1 MMRPQ
6 EFLSAVRERA
16 AAQLPPDLRGWR
28 ARIMY
33 ASLQAHYGN
42 PRVHYEVWLV
52 RKTGRVEIGLH
63 FEADKESNREWA
75 GYLAEHADT
84 LRAAIG
90 PAVELEEWTASWAR
104 LHETLPLGP
113 LDDQLCDAVAG
124 RLATIV
130 AATQPLLA
138 EAGAN
143 TSRPRSYLG
152 PRRDWRKRRSG
163 ARHG

>member
-1 MMRPQ
+1 MMRPE

-63 FEADKESNREWA
+63 FEADQESNREWA
-75 GYLAEHADT
+75 GHLAGHADT

-90 PAVELEEWTASWAR
+90 PAVELEEWTASWTR

-113 LDDQLCDAVAG
+113 LDDQLCDDVAG

-130 AATQPLLA
+130 TTTQPLLA
-138 EAGAN
+138 ETDAN
-143 TSRPRSYLG
+143 TPPPHGYHG
-152 PRRDWRKRRSG
+152 PKRNRRV
-163 ARHG
+163 